1 MLKFPAEGGQKQR
14 HLRTVSHHMEKIINR
29 WRKYLYRIYLI
40 IGAII
45 VAVWWGFHSP
55 ADSMN
60 ALDYVRQA
68 ESADSRQAPAA
79 QHKTSHL
86 RFRNEKLLEQHYD
99 KHGREMGFP
108 SPAAYEQAAGEV
120 AENPKSLHKKQRK
133 DGDDVYFLESGN
145 DFVVV
150 SGDGYI
156 RTYFRP
162 HDGIKYY
169 NRQ

>member
-1 MLKFPAEGGQKQR
+1 MKK
-14 HLRTVSHHMEKIINR
+14 K
-29 WRKYLYRIYLI
+29 LYRIYLI
-40 IGAII
+40 VGAII
-45 VAVWWGFHSP
+45 VTLWWIRFPSG
-55 ADSMN
+55 ADN
-60 ALDYVRQA
+60 ALDYLNAAKGAPVTQETRSLPEERQQ
-68 ESADSRQAPAA
+68 SAAG
-79 QHKTSHL
+79 L
-86 RFRNEKLLEQHYD
+86 RFRNRQLLEQHYD
-99 KHGREMGFP
+99 KHGRDMGFP

-133 DGDDVYFLESGN
+133 DGDDVYFLEAGN

-150 SGDGYI
+150 SGEGYI

>member
-1 MLKFPAEGGQKQR
+1 MNQDINQIIKQ
-14 HLRTVSHHMEKIINR
+14 IIKY
-29 WRKYLYRIYLI
+29 WRKYIYRSYLI

-45 VAVWWGFHSP
+45 VAVWWGCHSP
-55 ADSMN
+55 AASMS

-68 ESADSRQAPAA
+68 ENADSREEPAA
-79 QHKTSHL
+79 HNKTAHL
-86 RFRNEKLLEQHYD
+86 RFRNEKLREQHYQ

-108 SPAAYEQAAGEV
+108 SPGAYEQAAGEV

-133 DGDDVYFLESGN
+133 DGDDVYFLEAGN

>member
-1 MLKFPAEGGQKQR
+1 MKNLITR
-14 HLRTVSHHMEKIINR
+14 L
-29 WRKYLYRIYLI
+29 RKYLYYVYLL

-45 VAVWWGFHSP
+45 VALWWGFHP
-55 ADSMN
+55 AADSMY
-60 ALDYVRQA
+60 AVDYMRQA
-68 ESADSRQAPAA
+68 KNAYSQEEPAA
-79 QHKTSHL
+79 QNKTSHL
-86 RFRNEKLLEQHYD
+86 RFRNEKLLEQHYQ

-108 SPAAYEQAAGEV
+108 SPRSYEQAAGEV
-120 AENPKSLHKKQRK
+120 AENRKSLHKKQRD

-162 HDGIKYY
+162 HDGINYY